1 MQWPQVS
8 MFNGELDVGMSA
20 KNELMAGFFFM
31 LDNSYKHVCVCYPS
45 ARFKAGVRAFMRD
58 PVEGNRY
65 LLDFDLFGVDN

>member
-31 LDNSYKHVCVCYPS
+31 LDNSYKHVCVFAFKRALQGRS
-45 ARFKAGVRAFMRD
+45 ARVH
-58 PVEGNRY
+58 EGPC
-65 LLDFDLFGVDN
+65 